1 MRFERNR
8 LLTTAMVVG
17 FLALFDTG
25 PALAAPAVPLAC
37 DVVTPGECQI
47 TTLHD
52 LGAGGKFKVDRALHI
67 LGAGELKTGPGSGL
81 ILNIAG
87 GLTIDV
93 GGRITGNAVAGNSS
107 GGNITIKAVGAVLLA
122 GAGTSGAL
130 ISVDQLGGS
139 CSGGGAGNITIYS
152 DSVSSNAIATQN
164 GSKITANARCS
175 AGEIVIAA
183 SKGGVD
189 IQGLVESASTLSGT
203 GGAQRPGGGPI
214 SISASCDLM
223 ISGTGRVSSRGND
236 PGADLVHL
244 EAGGNVFVFGLVES
258 TGPGHVVPVQPAN
271 YCAGLKRPD
280 KPANATACVEVW
292 AGKNLVIDG
301 SVGNNGEINAD
312 TSQSGGHKIAWID
325 LFARGNIA
333 IYGEGVGPYPANA
346 HPYAVHANQFTGNS
360 MGGLIAVKAKTGTV
374 TLTGRAIQADGTLG
388 ATSFQPAAGGIG
400 GVVTLEANY
409 GVDLGTASV
418 RARGANLGGGSQAGG
433 DILVRSFRAHV
444 VGAASGELNADGGGG
459 QPTKDSGTVTLA
471 GCDTPPP
478 AVSYAGTAIPAVTM
492 GAASC
497 VGKPALPGY
506 VVFPTSFCSPPIPCV
521 TGCAPPVISFC
532 EKGTVKAVM
541 DQVTGRFPGNAGAD
555 IVVDVRTQSLQSAL
569 DTATDVNHDG
579 YIIIGV
585 VARDGGVPGGQA
597 YQQVDVTRAYPSP
610 FALIGCGITL
620 RDPSFCDGHA
630 VVDIRAGAKSPE
642 FPVGSG
648 VTLYV
653 QEITT
658 TGSLSSP
665 GWLVRGD
672 GRFFEGVGA
681 LGNMQGMTFTGN
693 RNTIRNSFATDNVNG
708 GIVMQGDRNTIE
720 TVQTSRNDAG
730 HGISLAG
737 NANTI
742 ANSTSGGQGGGG
754 NGAAGIQVRGTGNLI
769 TGNSVFGNTLDG
781 IGVIGGTAIS
791 PNVVNGNGS
800 ASNGGSGISLSG
812 TGGGAGG
819 AVGIKGNTTRGNGLD
834 GIQVNGSGHK
844 LKSNSSGGGG
854 SDANL
859 ACQYSVGS
867 GNINMTG
874 NTIGSV
880 LIPGANGSAFPTGCK

>member
-1 MRFERNR
+1 MKLERNR
-8 LLTTAMVVG
+8 LLTTVMAVG
-17 FLALFDTG
+17 FLALFDAG

-67 LGAGELKTGPGSGL
+67 LGPNGELKTGPGTEL
-81 ILNIAG
+81 VLTIDG

-93 GGRITGNAVAGNSS
+93 GGRITGNAVVGNSS
-107 GGNITIKAVGAVLLA
+107 GATITIKAGGAVLLA

-139 CSGGGAGNITIYS
+139 CSGGSAGNISINS
-152 DSVSSNAIATQN
+152 GSEFPNAIATQN

-223 ISGTGRVSSRGND
+223 ISGTGRVSSRGYD
-236 PGADLVHL
+236 PGADLIHL
-244 EAGGNVFVFGLVES
+244 EAGGSVFVFGLVES

-271 YCAGLKRPD
+271 YCAGQKRPD

-292 AGKNLVIDG
+292 AGKDLVIDG

-333 IYGEGVGPYPANA
+333 IYGEGVGPYPADA

-360 MGGLIAVKAKTGTV
+360 MGGLIAVKSQTGSL
-374 TLTGRAIQADGTLG
+374 TLTGRAIQADGGLG
-388 ATSFQPAAGGIG
+388 ATSFQPNPGGIG
-400 GVVTLEANY
+400 GVVTLEAKL

-418 RARGANLGGGSQAGG
+418 RARGANLGGGVQAGG
-433 DILVRSFRAHV
+433 DILVRSYKGHV
-444 VGAASGELNADGGGG
+444 VGAASGELNAGGGG
-459 QPTKDSGTVTLA
+459 GKPTTDPGTVTLA
-471 GCDTPPP
+471 GCDTPAP
-478 AVSYAGTAIPAVTM
+478 AVSYAGTAIPAATVS
-492 GAASC
+492 AANC
-497 VGKPALPGY
+497 AGKPTLPSY
-506 VVFPTSFCSPPIPCV
+506 VVFLTSFCTPIPCL
-521 TGCAPPVISFC
+521 TGCGPLVVSFC

-555 IVVDVRTQSLQSAL
+555 IVVDVRTQSLQNAL

-610 FALIGCGITL
+610 FALIGCGVTL
-620 RDPSFCDGHA
+620 RDPAFCDGHA
-630 VVDIRAGAKSPE
+630 VVDILASAKSPE

-653 QEITT
+653 QEITA

-665 GWLVRGD
+665 GWRVRGD
-672 GRFFEGVGA
+672 GRFFEGIGA
-681 LGNMQGMTFTGN
+681 DGNMQGMNLTGN
-693 RNTIRNSFATDNVNG
+693 RSTIHNSFANGNVNG
-708 GIVMQGDRNTIE
+708 GITMKGDGNTID
-720 TVQTSRNDAG
+720 TVQASKNDAG
-730 HGISLAG
+730 DGINVSG
-737 NANTI
+737 NGNTI
-742 ANSTSGGQGGGG
+742 ANSTAGGQAGGG
-754 NGAAGIQVRGTGNLI
+754 NGAAGIRVNGAGNLLD
-769 TGNSVFGNTLDG
+769 GNNTFSNALEG
-781 IGVIGGTAIS
+781 IGVTGGTALS
-791 PNVVNGNGS
+791 PNVVSTNVSSENGRTGV
-800 ASNGGSGISLSG
+800 SLSG
-812 TGGGAGG
+812 TGSGAAGTP
-819 AVGIKGNTTRGNGLD
+819 GIRANTTQGNGLD

-844 LKSNSSGGGG
+844 LKSNSSGGSG
-854 SDANL
+854 SSANHS
-859 ACQYSVGS
+859 CQYRVTP
-867 GNINMTG
+867 GNINVSG

-880 LIPGANGSAFPTGCK
+880 PIPGAKGSVFPACL